1 MPKKFKN
8 KYGKVKRATP
18 GGGGTQ
24 MRVIKRD
31 NANFVSMDD
40 EEAPRSKRLRTSDEQ
55 IREETTKA
63 TDVRR
68 LIVILEDA
76 QLETGKVGAE
86 HELLSSDKHATF
98 LRKMGRDPA
107 DYRPDITHQCLL
119 MLMDSPLNRA
129 GMLRVFV
136 HTARNVLIE
145 ISPQTRI
152 PRTYDRFAGLMVQ
165 LLHKLCIRAADSS
178 QKLLS
183 VIRNPVSDHLPPGCV
198 KLCTSFN
205 SERIS
210 TIHDIVPPK
219 AERARPIVL
228 VVGAIARGQI
238 NVNYTEGTLKISN
251 YPLSAAL
258 TCAKLCHCFEED
270 WGIV

>member
-1 MPKKFKN
+1 
-8 KYGKVKRATP
+8 
-18 GGGGTQ
+18 
-24 MRVIKRD
+24 MRCVY
-31 NANFVSMDD
+31 
-40 EEAPRSKRLRTSDEQ
+40 
-55 IREETTKA
+55 REESSKA

-152 PRTYDRFAGLMVQ
+152 PRTYDRFAGLMGMHAWFVLRHTAQ
-165 LLHKLCIRAADSS
+165 FVHST
-178 QKLLS
+178 
-183 VIRNPVSDHLPPGCV
+183 
-198 KLCTSFN
+198 TSAQAVHPC
-205 SERIS
+205 R
-210 TIHDIVPPK
+210 
-219 AERARPIVL
+219 
-228 VVGAIARGQI
+228 
-238 NVNYTEGTLKISN
+238 
-251 YPLSAAL
+251 
-258 TCAKLCHCFEED
+258 
-270 WGIV
+270 